1 MVSVREKMSTLYKL
15 TLFYEFL
22 QPLFLIIT
30 VQMLQ
35 NFNHLLISFYYAVNV
50 FCCFCYFHFLM
61 KKKQK
66 CIILCISSITE
77 KSIHIYKKNIS
88 LVKNAQQQHFL
99 RVRVLRKNNLDQTL
113 SYFLVCRGHN

>member
-1 MVSVREKMSTLYKL
+1 MSTLYKL

-61 KKKQK
+61 KK
-66 CIILCISSITE
+66 T
-77 KSIHIYKKNIS
+77 
-88 LVKNAQQQHFL
+88 KNALFYVYQ
-99 RVRVLRKNNLDQTL
+99 VLQRNLYIYIKKT
-113 SYFLVCRGHN
+113 SAW

>member
-1 MVSVREKMSTLYKL
+1 MSKLYKL

-22 QPLFLIIT
+22 QPLFLILT

-61 KKKQK
+61 KMHYFMYIKYYRD
-66 CIILCISSITE
+66 
-77 KSIHIYKKNIS
+77 IYTYI
-88 LVKNAQQQHFL
+88 
-99 RVRVLRKNNLDQTL
+99 
-113 SYFLVCRGHN
+113 

>member
-61 KKKQK
+61 KKNPKMHYFMYIK
-66 CIILCISSITE
+66 YYRE
-77 KSIHIYKKNIS
+77 IYTYI
-88 LVKNAQQQHFL
+88 
-99 RVRVLRKNNLDQTL
+99 
-113 SYFLVCRGHN
+113 

>member
-1 MVSVREKMSTLYKL
+1 MSTLYKL

-61 KKKQK
+61 KK
-66 CIILCISSITE
+66 
-77 KSIHIYKKNIS
+77 N
-88 LVKNAQQQHFL
+88 KNALFYVYQ
-99 RVRVLRKNNLDQTL
+99 VLQRNLYIYIKKT
-113 SYFLVCRGHN
+113 SAW